1 MRKKKS
7 LADRIAEKID
17 AATARVER
25 LNQKLEKLIARMEQE
40 GPDKVIIAWARKPFR
55 KH

>member
-7 LADRIAEKID
+7 LPDRIAEKID

-25 LNQKLEKLIARMEQE
+25 LNQKLEKRITRMEQE
-40 GPDKVIIAWARKPFR
+40 GADQELIAWYKKRFQK
-55 KH
+55 

>member
-17 AATARVER
+17 ATTARVER
-25 LNQKLEKLIARMEQE
+25 LNQKLEKLIGRMEHE
-40 GPDKVIIAWARKPFR
+40 GADKVIVEWVRRPFR
-55 KH
+55 KR